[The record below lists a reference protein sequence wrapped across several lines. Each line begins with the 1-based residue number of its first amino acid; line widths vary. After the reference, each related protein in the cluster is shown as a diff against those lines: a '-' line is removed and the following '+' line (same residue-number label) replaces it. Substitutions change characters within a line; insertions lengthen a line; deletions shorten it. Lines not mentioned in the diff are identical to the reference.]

1 MIRKCKKMIS
11 TPDGKRAIYIDI
23 DNQEEI
29 LNYIRQDKRHA
40 KKFKFITDVILSGL
54 KNTEVYDKEEINK
67 KCKNVTAMKFF
78 KGQENDRIYCKE
90 IKSETGTHIV
100 VTSVLHERK
109 KSQGLSSKEIAI
121 IEKIGGYDYEIQG

>member
-1 MIRKCKKMIS
+1 
-11 TPDGKRAIYIDI
+11 
-23 DNQEEI
+23 
-29 LNYIRQDKRHA
+29 
-40 KKFKFITDVILSGL
+40 
-54 KNTEVYDKEEINK
+54 
-67 KCKNVTAMKFF
+67 MKFF